1 MEFGRLWKGLVR
13 VMPHLD
19 APNCA
24 GKVLASWNL
33 AFETP
38 QPPALPEAAATR
50 PRPKLALKLR
60 RAHGETN

>member
-33 AFETP
+33 AFKTP
-38 QPPALPEAAATR
+38 QPPALPDAARDAPAAQIAR
-50 PRPKLALKLR
+50 
-60 RAHGETN
+60 